1 MYKFWINNSP
11 LIEEGLEQVHV
22 PGSSPYI
29 ICVRVMLT
37 LYSTAATNST
47 AGPFLIDTPAGK
59 LMAISGLALLMLQA
73 YDKKCY
79 NLIILNL
86 IGIIGYASN
95 FFI

>member
-1 MYKFWINNSP
+1 MRSAVSWV
-11 LIEEGLEQVHV
+11 G
-22 PGSSPYI
+22 
-29 ICVRVMLT
+29 
-37 LYSTAATNST
+37 TALLGA
-47 AGPFLIDTPAGK
+47 APFLIDTPAGK

-73 YDKKCY
+73 YDKQCY

>member
-1 MYKFWINNSP
+1 MRSAVSWI
-11 LIEEGLEQVHV
+11 G
-22 PGSSPYI
+22 
-29 ICVRVMLT
+29 
-37 LYSTAATNST
+37 TALLGA
-47 AGPFLIDTPAGK
+47 APFLIDTPAGK

>member
-1 MYKFWINNSP
+1 MRAAASWI
-11 LIEEGLEQVHV
+11 G
-22 PGSSPYI
+22 
-29 ICVRVMLT
+29 
-37 LYSTAATNST
+37 TALLGA
-47 AGPFLIDTPAGK
+47 APFLIDTPAGK

>member
-1 MYKFWINNSP
+1 MRAAVSWI
-11 LIEEGLEQVHV
+11 G
-22 PGSSPYI
+22 
-29 ICVRVMLT
+29 
-37 LYSTAATNST
+37 TALLGA
-47 AGPFLIDTPAGK
+47 APFLIDTDAGK
-59 LMAISGLALLMLQA
+59 IMAITGLALLCLQA